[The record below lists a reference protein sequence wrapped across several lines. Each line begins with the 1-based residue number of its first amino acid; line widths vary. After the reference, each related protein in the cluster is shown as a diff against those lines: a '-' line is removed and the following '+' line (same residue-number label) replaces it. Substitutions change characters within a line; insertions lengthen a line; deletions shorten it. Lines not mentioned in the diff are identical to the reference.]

1 MKVGNSLSRNVFL
14 RGDAEQLADEF
25 ALGHPISFARPS
37 RPTLSDHAH
46 RLNATQGPPRCPHPP
61 ITLRQ
66 PGSAFDIA
74 VILLHHVVEVFARS
88 QLAASSDGAVPLQ
101 LVHRC
106 RVGSI
111 PIYVDPPR

>member
-1 MKVGNSLSRNVFL
+1 MKVENSLSRSFL

-25 ALGHPISFARPS
+25 DLGHHISFARRS

-46 RLNATQGPPRCPHPP
+46 HLNATQGPPRCPYPP

-66 PGSAFDIA
+66 PGSAFDITG
-74 VILLHHVVEVFARS
+74 ILRHHVVEVFARS

-101 LVHRC
+101 LGDSR
-106 RVGSI
+106 RVGAVLI
-111 PIYVDPPR
+111 HVDPPR